1 MRSLPSTDGQR
12 PSTIGRMSPVSR
24 GRKAK
29 KGRKAKASKGGKRAA
44 GFGGSLQRSTHGL
57 PAGAGQWAST
67 ALDAL
72 MAPPERPE
80 WFDASIAGV
89 LHRADVVLTAQ
100 GPRELEQAVAEL
112 AGAEVYRALH
122 DERRGLWF
130 DWLFQE
136 LAEGAAV
143 RVREE
148 SHRQDGAWEGPWW
161 LLHGLTSIGSPAL
174 RSIAQ
179 DALATAA
186 KGLPAGTAAGQPE
199 WLGLLPQIAATGEV
213 WEMHDAYG
221 TRFAVIA
228 GFCYPGGV
236 DESVF
241 LFDID
246 ACGDIR
252 LFGADVFD
260 DVDQAAA
267 AWRAVLG
274 EAAAGARPSLVETA
288 ERLYCLA
295 YLDAG
300 EEILIGSEPRAVTD
314 NWFRA
319 RRRTHDLVEV
329 LGKRGM
335 PLPETKSLFQ
345 GIDTTPMEEAF
356 TGWYE
361 RRHGIAPDPEVV
373 GAVAEEWLEGAL
385 PGTWHAASPHRA
397 AYQHSLISDWIPG
410 DPVTVAARAL
420 LPEWVRWN
428 GEQTGLPEHLI
439 DRAVAAAAGAEP
451 PSDCAAGSL

>member
-1 MRSLPSTDGQR
+1 
-12 PSTIGRMSPVSR
+12 MS
-24 GRKAK
+24 
-29 KGRKAKASKGGKRAA
+29 
-44 GFGGSLQRSTHGL
+44 GSVRRSTHGL
-57 PAGAGQWAST
+57 PAGLGQWAST

-72 MAPPERPE
+72 MEPPERPE
-80 WFDASIAGV
+80 WFDTSIAGV
-89 LHRADVVLTAQ
+89 LDQAGAALTAQ
-100 GPRELEQAVAEL
+100 GPRQLEQATAEL
-112 AGAEVYRALH
+112 LGAELYRALH
-122 DERRGLWF
+122 DKRRGMWF

-136 LAEGAAV
+136 LADSAAV

-148 SHRQDGAWEGPWW
+148 SRRQAGAWEGPWR

-174 RSIAQ
+174 RSVAQ
-179 DALATAA
+179 DALALAA
-186 KGLPAGTAAGQPE
+186 KGLPAGMVAEEPE
-199 WLGLLPQIAATGEV
+199 WLGQLPHVAATGEV

-228 GFCYPGGV
+228 GFCYPGGA

-252 LFGADVFD
+252 LADAGVFD

-267 AWRAVLG
+267 TWRAVQG
-274 EAAAGARPSLVETA
+274 EAAAGALPSLVEMA

-300 EEILIGSEPRAVTD
+300 EEILIGSEPRAVMD

-319 RRRTHDLVEV
+319 RRRIHDLAEV
-329 LGKRGM
+329 LGKRGT
-335 PLPETKSLFQ
+335 PLPETKSLFR

-361 RRHGIAPDPEVV
+361 RRHGTAPDPEVV
-373 GAVAEEWLEGAL
+373 GAVAEEWLEGTL
-385 PGTWHAASPHRA
+385 PGTWHATSPHRA
-397 AYQHSLISDWIPG
+397 EYQLSLISDWIPG
-410 DPVTVAARAL
+410 HPVTAAAKAL

-428 GEQTGLPEHLI
+428 GEQAGLAEHLI
-439 DRAVAAAAGAEP
+439 DRAAAAAAGAGP
-451 PSDCAAGSL
+451 PSDCAARSL